1 MSASKTN
8 TMPHSEES
16 MQHQTMLIA
25 AIALGGFLSLYNS
38 VALNVA
44 IPTFVKVFDTS
55 LSMVQWI
62 MISYTL
68 MMGVLSPTAGY
79 FADKFSCRN
88 LFSFSMLGF
97 AVVSLISGFCNNIF
111 MMIGVRLIQG
121 ALAAFIIPCSMMIIY
136 QFVPFK
142 QRATFLTLQS
152 VAMSSGPAIG
162 PVFSGVLLTWVNWH
176 WVFWVNVPVA
186 LFTAWAV
193 YKGVPYEVRS
203 SENKLDYLSFVY
215 VIVGTVLFLLSFNQ
229 VSSWGIGSPA
239 VWAMMIAGAV
249 LVSLFVRRCLQ
260 SSHPVLNFKVLGSR
274 DFSLALL
281 INSCISMAL
290 CLVPFVLAIYFQ
302 DILGYTPMMYGL
314 ILLIPAFFSIGGGP
328 LAQWLYSRVDSK
340 KIILVAMLLLA
351 GGSLMLSRTTLKTTL
366 FVVIFWLCSRY
377 LGIGLSSMPITDYGM
392 SALSREL
399 SGHGTSLINWFKMM
413 ATSLSLSIFTMV
425 LDLRIV
431 HHSKTMDMMNA
442 QMMAIGDVFFYSGL
456 ILVVCVILSFALK
469 SNQNLE

>member
-1 MSASKTN
+1 MEPVKKDE
-8 TMPHSEES
+8 PV
-16 MQHQTMLIA
+16 QHQTMLIA
-25 AIALGGFLSLYNS
+25 GIALGGFLSLYNS

-44 IPTFVKVFDTS
+44 IPTFMKVFDTN
-55 LSMVQWI
+55 LGMVQWI
-62 MISYTL
+62 MVSYTL
-68 MMGVLSPTAGY
+68 MMGVMSPTAGY

-97 AVVSLISGFCNNIF
+97 AAVSALSGFCNNIWL
-111 MMIGVRLIQG
+111 MIGIRLIQG
-121 ALAAFIIPCSMMIIY
+121 ALAAFIVPCSMMIIY

-162 PVFSGVLLTWVNWH
+162 PVFSGMLLTVADWH

-193 YKGVPYEVRS
+193 YKGVPYEVRN
-203 SENKLDYLSFVY
+203 SEEKLDYLSFVY
-215 VIVGTVLFLLSFNQ
+215 VIFGTVLFLLSFNQ
-229 VSSWGIGSPA
+229 VESRGLTSPGVLLMMGSGA
-239 VWAMMIAGAV
+239 ALVAMFIRR
-249 LVSLFVRRCLQ
+249 SLK
-260 SSHPVLNFKVLGSR
+260 SSHPVLNFRVLGSR
-274 DFSLALL
+274 DFTMALI

-328 LAQWLYSRVDSK
+328 VAQWLYRRVDSK
-340 KIILVAMLLLA
+340 KIILAAMLLLA
-351 GGSLMLSRTTLKTTL
+351 GGSIMLSRTTLETSL
-366 FVVIFWLCSRY
+366 SVVVFWLCFRY

-392 SALSREL
+392 SALSREV

-425 LDLRIV
+425 LNLRIA
-431 HHSKTMDMMNA
+431 HYSETMDMMHA
-442 QMMAIGDVFFYSGL
+442 QMNAIGDVFLYSGM
-456 ILVVCVILSFALK
+456 ILLFNVAMTLSLK
-469 SNQNLE
+469 SNRNLER